1 MSTTGETARGAQ
13 NVAAQGSIVSAMT
26 MLSRIS
32 GLLRDMVLSYFFGAT
47 NVADA
52 FFVAFRIPNF
62 FRRLFAEGAF
72 NQAFVPVLAEYSQRP
87 AAELRR
93 FVAVMAGNLSA
104 VLLPVVLIGVLCA
117 PALVMVF
124 APGFWDDGGRY
135 QIAVDMVR
143 ITFPYLG
150 FISLTAFA
158 GAVLNCHHRYA
169 VPAFTPV
176 LLNLSLISAVLF
188 AADLFAEPV
197 LALAWGV
204 LVAGFVQLAFQ
215 LPALQRFGMV
225 VRPRVEF
232 RDPGA
237 RQVGRLLGPA
247 LFAASVNQINSL
259 IDTMLASTLVVGSIS
274 WLYYSDRLFELP
286 IGVVA
291 IALGTVLL
299 PNLSR
304 LHTANEEVDEDAA
317 AHERARARFGAM
329 LDWGMRVGALLGLPA
344 AVALFGLSVPL
355 IATIFL
361 RGELTD
367 VDTLMAALSLQAF
380 ALGLPALVWVKVLAP
395 GYFARQDTATPFRF
409 ATLSVA
415 TNVTLNLAMFWW
427 LGHVGLALATSAA
440 GWVNALLLLRGLVRT
455 GHYQPGRA
463 LLLTVVRAGAG
474 ATAMLGAILWLIPAA
489 PEWLAM
495 GELDRVAWMAAAVA
509 LGVAVY
515 VITLLLFGERPRH
528 VLHRA

>member
-1 MSTTGETARGAQ
+1 MSTADEAGAPAQ
-13 NVAAQGSIVSAMT
+13 NVAAQGGIVSSMT
-26 MLSRIS
+26 MLSRIL
-32 GLLRDMVLSYFFGAT
+32 GLVRDMVLSYFFGAT

-72 NQAFVPVLAEYSQRP
+72 SQAFVPVLAQYREGE
-87 AAELRR
+87 AGALRG
-93 FVAVMAGNLSA
+93 FVGVIAGNLSA
-104 VLLPVVLIGVLCA
+104 VLLPVVVIGVLCA

-124 APGFWDDGGRY
+124 APGFWNDGDRY
-135 QIAVDMVR
+135 ALAVDMVR

-158 GAVLNCHHRYA
+158 GAVLNSHHRYA
-169 VPAFTPV
+169 LPAFTPV

-188 AADLFAEPV
+188 VADLFAQPV

-204 LVAGFVQLAFQ
+204 LVAGIVQLACQ
-215 LPALQRFGMV
+215 LPALQRIGMV
-225 VRPRVEF
+225 VRPRIDF
-232 RDPGA
+232 RHPGA

-259 IDTMLASTLVVGSIS
+259 IDTILASTLMVGSIS

-291 IALGTVLL
+291 IALGTVML

-304 LHTANEEVDEDAA
+304 LHMSTADDSQ
-317 AHERARARFGAM
+317 ARFSAT
-329 LDWGMRVGALLGLPA
+329 LDWGMRVGALLGVPA
-344 AVALFGLSVPL
+344 AVALYGLAVPL
-355 IATIFL
+355 IATLFL
-361 RGELTD
+361 RGELTG

-409 ATLSVA
+409 ATVSVV
-415 TNVTLNLAMFWW
+415 TNVTLNLALFSW

-440 GWVNALLLLRGLVRT
+440 GWVNALLLLRGLVHS
-455 GHYQPGRA
+455 GHYQPGRD
-463 LLLTVVRAGAG
+463 L
-474 ATAMLGAILWLIPAA
+474 ATAIARASVGAALMLAALWWLLPAA
-489 PEWLAM
+489 PEWLGM
-495 GELDRVAWMAAAVA
+495 GELARVAWIAAAVA
-509 LGVAVY
+509 GGGAVY
-515 VITLLLFGERPRH
+515 TVVLLLLGERPRH